1 MSVFSFFLNVPTI
14 YAILSWRETASFL
27 FCEVIMNEKEIGEIR
42 RRVRRDRSNMTAIYG
57 CYVSAKNEII
67 TEFSESV
74 GLMSENE
81 AERYFGIMKR
91 VLSGGLGK
99 NLIDITFRTAQVAD
113 SPEHKLLMD
122 LRSTGLKD
130 PDARQK
136 LYEKII
142 NSVSFEDN
150 YLILLGCD
158 SYDVPFR
165 SKDGETQND
174 GSNETYTYILCAI
187 CPVKLSKPS
196 LRYIAEDKTFHDGG
210 VAQVLSA
217 PEMGFLFPAFDSRS
231 TNIYNALYYTK
242 SPKDNHE
249 ELVNS
254 LFNVKPPM
262 AAASQKTAFEALLTT
277 TLAEECSLEVVQTVH
292 DQLRQAIDMHKES
305 RIPDPLLISK
315 EQVKE
320 ALTSCAV
327 PEKNI
332 AKFGVEYDE
341 TFGSEA
347 VLHPKNIINNR
358 KFEIN
363 TPDVSIKV
371 NPERSDLIETR
382 VIGGV
387 KYIMICADENVEVN
401 GVNIHI
407 GKEEPT
413 PV

>member
-1 MSVFSFFLNVPTI
+1 
-14 YAILSWRETASFL
+14 
-27 FCEVIMNEKEIGEIR
+27 MNEKEVGEIR

-57 CYVSAKNEII
+57 CYVNGQKEII
-67 TEFSESV
+67 SEFSEST
-74 GLMSENE
+74 GIMPENE

-99 NLIDITFRTAQVAD
+99 NLIDITFKTAQVAD

-122 LRSTGLKD
+122 LRKSALKD
-130 PDARQK
+130 QEARLS
-136 LYEKII
+136 LYKKIME
-142 NSVSFEDN
+142 SVSFDDN

-158 SYDVPFR
+158 SYDVPFK
-165 SKDGETQND
+165 SKDDATQLD
-174 GSNETYTYILCAI
+174 ASSETYTYILCAV

-196 LRYIAEDKTFHDGG
+196 LRYIAEEKTFHDGG

-217 PEMGFLFPAFDSRS
+217 PELGFLFPAFDNRA
-231 TNIYNALYYTK
+231 TNIYNALFYTK
-242 SPKDNHE
+242 SAKDNHDAF
-249 ELVNS
+249 VNAV
-254 LFNVKPPM
+254 FNVTPPM
-262 AAASQKTAFEALLTT
+262 PAASQKTAFEALLTT
-277 TLAEECSLEVVQTVH
+277 TIAEECSLEVVQTVH

-305 RIPDPLLISK
+305 RVPDPLLISK

-320 ALTSCAV
+320 ALQTCAV

-332 AKFGVEYDE
+332 AKFSVEYDE

-347 VLHPKNIINNR
+347 VLHPKNIINNK

-363 TPDVSIKV
+363 TPDVQIKV

-407 GKEEPT
+407 GTEEPA